1 MFDDKRRMDD
11 LIIDYSC
18 RIKDS
23 IDKIE
28 KDRKFVESV
37 NIRSVKSEIPNCDI
51 D

>member
-37 NIRSVKSEIPNCDI
+37 RSVKSEIPNYDI

>member
-37 NIRSVKSEIPNCDI
+37 RSVKSEIPNCDI